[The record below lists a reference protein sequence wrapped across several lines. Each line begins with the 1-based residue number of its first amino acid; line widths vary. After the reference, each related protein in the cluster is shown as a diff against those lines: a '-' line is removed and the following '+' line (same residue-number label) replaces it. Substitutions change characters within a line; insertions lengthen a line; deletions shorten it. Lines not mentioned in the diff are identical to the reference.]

1 LRALKGEGR
10 SAAPGWGDR
19 RTREQ
24 PNKNNPV
31 IAGQDGAATDVE
43 VGEPLVIDD
52 TAEVEVTFR
61 NFEPRT
67 LYYTLVREHGGWK
80 VEDIAHQQGEY
91 PWSLCALFDGAG
103 R

>member
-1 LRALKGEGR
+1 
-10 SAAPGWGDR
+10 
-19 RTREQ
+19 
-24 PNKNNPV
+24 
-31 IAGQDGAATDVE
+31 
-43 VGEPLVIDD
+43 
-52 TAEVEVTFR
+52 VEVTFR